1 MDEIFNS
8 NDNDVELK
16 LIDDSIN
23 NLRNKLIEAE
33 EFVKMYKSNSFNKF
47 IIEELLVNESKRL
60 GDSIIYNDNDSEA
73 EKMIL
78 NRLSSI
84 RLLRNYLESKINSIR
99 SLRLSLEKE
108 EAFREE
114 IMKDINGDDYDN

>member
-8 NDNDVELK
+8 NDNDVKLK

-60 GDSIIYNDNDSEA
+60 GDSIIYNDNDSKA

-84 RLLRNYLESKINSIR
+84 RLLRNYLESKNNSIR

-114 IMKDINGDDYDN
+114 IMKNINGDDYDN

>member
-60 GDSIIYNDNDSEA
+60 GDSIIYNDNDSKA

-84 RLLRNYLESKINSIR
+84 RLLRNYLESKNNSIR

-114 IMKDINGDDYDN
+114 IMKNINGDDYDN